1 MVVSMNSNILI
12 EGNTFDLGNSGIDGA
27 IPYQYLILL
36 NLDANGASDPGDS
49 GGPGYAVVNSNY
61 LNGVIADGYHIVVN
75 SGSAN
80 ITDNTFLGPGNTNN
94 SVPVSAYINC
104 GLNPYGLGSLM
115 DHIITNNV
123 FDSPT
128 VDGVSGTN
136 ERLVI
141 GPGVNGAL
149 TPGTIYTNNKNQ
161 TGYMPITKVPNLVN
175 FYHVDSVVGTPDTAG
190 SIAQFYAQLP
200 NISSGSKQY
209 DGFYN
214 YASDSSFTASG
225 HAWFTSAY
233 GYFDASEAQMLPSN
247 DPPFYPSAEGTVI
260 SGDSGGLVHVK
271 VDYTSAMDVNQY
283 LPPGVQILSFT
294 VGLAA
299 DGYVQNNLSSPTL
312 GSNYSLSASVKLP
325 VNVNST
331 SYFDA
336 TSAAAALSQ
345 GMADVRFVMPLP
357 GFTTPLSPIPASEAT
372 ATLLVVGS
380 APAAGQTTSAL
391 LNAATQYL
399 FLDVSSLGY
408 NTGTGISIS
417 VIYQAE
423 TVFGPA
429 NPTTQTFVYESPL
442 IVRYRW

>member
-1 MVVSMNSNILI
+1 M
-12 EGNTFDLGNSGIDGA
+12 
-27 IPYQYLILL
+27 
-36 NLDANGASDPGDS
+36 
-49 GGPGYAVVNSNY
+49 AV
-61 LNGVIADGYHIVVN
+61 DGYHIIVN
-75 SGSAN
+75 SGSTN
-80 ITDNTFLGPGNTNN
+80 INNNTFVGPGLNINN
-94 SVPVSAYINC
+94 VAVAAYINVV
-104 GLNPYGLGSLM
+104 GSKM
-115 DHIITNNV
+115 DHIITNNF

-128 VDGVSGTN
+128 VDGPSGVN

-141 GPGVNGAL
+141 GPGTNGAL

-161 TGYMPITKVPNLVN
+161 TAYMPISKVPNLVN
-175 FYHVDSVVGTPDTAG
+175 FYHVDSTVGTPDTAG

-200 NISSGSKQY
+200 NISASVKEY

-214 YASDSSFTASG
+214 YTSDSSFTSSG
-225 HAWFTSAY
+225 HAWFVSSY
-233 GYFDASEAQMLPSN
+233 GYFNASEAQMLPSN

-260 SGDSGGLVHVK
+260 TGDNGGLVHVR

-312 GSNYSLSASVKLP
+312 GSNYSLSSSVKLP
-325 VNVNST
+325 VNPTST
-331 SYFDA
+331 AYIDA
-336 TSAAAALSQ
+336 TSASAALSQ
-345 GMADVRFVMPLP
+345 GMADVRYALPLP
-357 GFTTPLSPIPASEAT
+357 GFTTPLSPIPASEAI

-380 APAAGQTTSAL
+380 APIAGQTTSAL

-399 FLDVSSLGY
+399 FLDVSTLSY
-408 NTGTGISIS
+408 TTSASNSIS
-417 VIYQAE
+417 VIYQAQ
-423 TVFGPA
+423 TLFGPS